1 MSGAANDVVLF
12 LRCDDVTVDSDGLA
26 AVHDVVADLAL
37 PCAFACIPA
46 RLTAPAVD
54 RLAGEGTSSISLH
67 QHGFTHSR
75 IDDDGVDQEDEL
87 VAYRSRSEMRSAI
100 RLGRQ
105 ALVDLAGEHVDVTTF
120 TPPRHR
126 YNEHTVP
133 VLREL
138 GVTRLSAGVYFDRA
152 SRLACRAGQMVHRRT
167 FLGRGLSRHDHP
179 DGPPY
184 EVSTSVNVDL
194 ARDGSPRPVDVA
206 ALLSE
211 IDVVSAHTS
220 TVGLLLHHE
229 LYTDDRP
236 RQAELRRLLVE
247 LTNRYPVVDLR
258 SLPRLP
264 LAA

>member
-1 MSGAANDVVLF
+1 MSRAPHDLALF

-46 RLTAPAVD
+46 RLTAPAVG
-54 RLAGEGTSSISLH
+54 RLASAGTSKISLH

-75 IDDDGVDQEDEL
+75 IDDDGVDQGDEL
-87 VAYRSRSEMRSAI
+87 VSYRSRREMRSAI

-105 ALVDLAGEHVDVTTF
+105 VLVDLAGEHVDLETF

-138 GVTRLSAGVYFDRA
+138 GITRLSAGVYFDWA
-152 SRLACRAGQMVHRRT
+152 SRLACRAGRMVHRRT

-179 DGPPY
+179 GGPPY
-184 EVSTSVNVDL
+184 EVSTSVNIDL

-206 ALLSE
+206 ALLAE
-211 IDVVSAHTS
+211 VEAVSAHTS

-229 LYTDDRP
+229 LYTDDRS
-236 RQAELRRLLVE
+236 RQAQLRRLLIE
-247 LTNRYPVVDLR
+247 LTNHHSVVDLR
-258 SLPRLP
+258 SLPTLA